1 LLKQDRLSL
10 LEQRLEKIDRE
21 ETAVLFLGSSRDD
34 SNNERNSVLS
44 EIDTALA
51 NYGPLCSLESL
62 RELPLTDNADAMV
75 ERNYRML
82 TYEAAKPRDVLSL
95 QNWVNG
101 NACLAR
107 EETAY
112 LTHCKELLS
121 IASSDDG
128 AVTQLKAWVEDNL
141 IRFYKCFREVRI
153 CTLHRCKL
161 TTTTGPLQRCLKRLK
176 RIHFLQLL
184 DSADDS
190 NADSIHHH
198 RLPVS
203 PGDYLQLPE

>member
-10 LEQRLEKIDRE
+10 LEKQLERIDRE

-34 SNNERNSVLS
+34 SNDERNSVLS

-75 ERNYRML
+75 ERNHRML
-82 TYEAAKPRDVLSL
+82 AYEAAKPRDVLSL

-128 AVTQLKAWVEDNL
+128 AVTQLEAWVEDNL

-153 CTLHRCKL
+153 YAPGTLHRCKL
-161 TTTTGPLQRCLKRLK
+161 NMTTGPL
-176 RIHFLQLL
+176 
-184 DSADDS
+184 
-190 NADSIHHH
+190 
-198 RLPVS
+198 
-203 PGDYLQLPE
+203 